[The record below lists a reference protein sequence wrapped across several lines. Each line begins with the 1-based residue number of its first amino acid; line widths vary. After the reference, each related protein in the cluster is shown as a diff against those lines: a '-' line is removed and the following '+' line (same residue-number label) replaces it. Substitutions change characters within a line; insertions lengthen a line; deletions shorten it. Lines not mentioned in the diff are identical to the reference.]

1 MRLAANGVPNF
12 VPCRARLRGKGLAVP
27 PTDLDAGVSDGS
39 MGHES
44 SAFVCAMARYIPKS
58 SVGPVLRYRLRF
70 YDTVSRY
77 RTSEAAATGSLQCAR
92 ESGEIVNTL
101 YRALAA
107 SPQPCLQ
114 SRTRWIQP
122 IPWRGRPLH
131 VPILGS
137 GLETWWSTLFGVPSC
152 CDAVASLMSQVCIL
166 LIDLYAIVHIFVLCC
181 LCAAALQ

>member
-1 MRLAANGVPNF
+1 L
-12 VPCRARLRGKGLAVP
+12 CRAVPGYEERGWPSRPRTWMLGLATGAWATSRAP
-27 PTDLDAGVSDGS
+27 SCAQWHGTFLSPRSAQSYGTGYGPTIQSHGT
-39 MGHES
+39 GHQK
-44 SAFVCAMARYIPKS
+44 P
-58 SVGPVLRYRLRF
+58 
-70 YDTVSRY
+70 
-77 RTSEAAATGSLQCAR
+77 AATGSLQCAR

-101 YRALAA
+101 YRALAG

-131 VPILGS
+131 VPLLGS